1 MKTHFNGFHS
11 PFSGLIERYL
21 AFKRALNR
29 GFRSEEYALRLFDA
43 YMVAKGVTSADEVTT
58 QFIESFLGSRHRIR
72 PRSHNH
78 LLGVL
83 RQWFNWIVQQ
93 GDLSASPTFPH
104 GRRTTSERVPFLFD
118 QALMQRLLA
127 ITSELKDQPKGPAR
141 AATYRMIFLLLY
153 GLGLRVGEASRLRC
167 DDVDLRRDL
176 LLVRES
182 KFGKSRLVP
191 FGPKMAKELIG
202 HLQQQQ
208 AARRSLRMD
217 SPLFWFNGNQAINP
231 GTISQTFHHLMPKL
245 ALDIPVGVTPPRLHC
260 LRHSFAVGTLLR
272 WYRSGI
278 APGEHLL
285 RLSTFMGH
293 VDPVSTAVYLTITSD
308 LLNVANG
315 RFEQF
320 AMQARGLP

>member
-1 MKTHFNGFHS
+1 
-11 PFSGLIERYL
+11 
-21 AFKRALNR
+21 
-29 GFRSEEYALRLFDA
+29 
-43 YMVAKGVTSADEVTT
+43 
-58 QFIESFLGSRHRIR
+58 
-72 PRSHNH
+72 
-78 LLGVL
+78 
-83 RQWFNWIVQQ
+83 
-93 GDLSASPTFPH
+93 
-104 GRRTTSERVPFLFD
+104 
-118 QALMQRLLA
+118 MQRLL
-127 ITSELKDQPKGPAR
+127 IVTSELKDQPKGPAR
-141 AATYRMIFLLLY
+141 AATYRIIFLLLY

-167 DDVDLRRDL
+167 DDVDLRRNL

-191 FGPKMAKELIG
+191 FGPKMANELIG
-202 HLQQQQ
+202 HLQQQR
-208 AARRSLRMD
+208 ATRRSFRID

-231 GTISQTFHHLMPKL
+231 GTISQTFHHLLPKL
-245 ALDIPVGVTPPRLHC
+245 ALDIPVGVAPPRLHC

-320 AMQARGLP
+320 AMQERRLP